1 MSTRRR
7 RFPTEFALPFAG
19 IGLGIAGTLGNGGD
33 AVGLLWSLGG
43 ALVVLGIYFGILA
56 AFVGV
61 LERRARAAEL
71 ADPAS
76 VQLLGFLTKSGRVA
90 FGLPPSNLV
99 RNIVLIGLTGDSV
112 RVQTRTRSIDV
123 TTPCSS
129 ARAIDFDVNEGV
141 IAAGLRFK
149 GGIEI
154 DCGIGTVAH
163 CDHAA
168 RAWRDRLHEPC
179 RGRPDPFKAR
189 GEYGL
194 LSPSPPDRG
203 SPAKTRRL
211 ILSTPMRHRSR
222 GRCHPP
228 ASAASRTE
236 RLVSNQPNAP

>member
-1 MSTRRR
+1 MSPEQPASTRGPLEDRLWNAFDPMSLRFAGVAAPHESDPQAVVSANVSTRRR

-154 DCGIGTVAH
+154 DCGIGTVRIAIM
-163 CDHAA
+163 
-168 RAWRDRLHEPC
+168 P
-179 RGRPDPFKAR
+179 RGRGGTGFMNRAEVDQ
-189 GEYGL
+189 
-194 LSPSPPDRG
+194 
-203 SPAKTRRL
+203 
-211 ILSTPMRHRSR
+211 ILSKLEVNTGS
-222 GRCHPP
+222 
-228 ASAASRTE
+228 
-236 RLVSNQPNAP
+236 